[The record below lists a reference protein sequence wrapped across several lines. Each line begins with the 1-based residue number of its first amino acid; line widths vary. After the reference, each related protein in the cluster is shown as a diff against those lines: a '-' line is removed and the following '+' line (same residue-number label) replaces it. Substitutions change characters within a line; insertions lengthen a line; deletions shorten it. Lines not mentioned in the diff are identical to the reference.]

1 MILESVFLSNPNL
14 LIAGGISLF
23 LARYSKTLNSKGSFI
38 PFLSGAIWLVCV
50 AVALLYG
57 ASVHELCAAL
67 LLYLFVSQ
75 EAAL

>member
-1 MILESVFLSNPNL
+1 MILDSVFLSHPLL
-14 LIAGGISLF
+14 LIAGGISLC
-23 LARYSKTLNSKGSFI
+23 LSRYSKKPNTKEALL

-50 AVALLYG
+50 AIALLYG

-67 LLYLFVSQ
+67 LLYLFVNQ